1 MLATRRPP
9 TEAALLFCFELANP
23 AVEVPKLYIM
33 TIHKLFGL
41 FLCGLVVLAQ
51 KVDPLL
57 NVTIRAYEIG
67 AISDH
72 FGAPD
77 PASLA
82 TRLCERRSRLAELC
96 APPAPARY
104 LAEAIWALRAGEKLL
119 RQGVLQGLWFA

>member
-1 MLATRRPP
+1 VLATRRPP

-72 FGAPD
+72 FGGARPGEFSH
-77 PASLA
+77 SLM
-82 TRLCERRSRLAELC
+82 
-96 APPAPARY
+96 
-104 LAEAIWALRAGEKLL
+104 
-119 RQGVLQGLWFA
+119 